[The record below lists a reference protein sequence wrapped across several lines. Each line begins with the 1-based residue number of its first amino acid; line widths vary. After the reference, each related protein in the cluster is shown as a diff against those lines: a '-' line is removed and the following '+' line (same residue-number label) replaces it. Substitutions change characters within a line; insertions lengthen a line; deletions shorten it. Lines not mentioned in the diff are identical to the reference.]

1 MTEDEYVPL
10 AMRTLSPQF
19 HDGLFLPQEMGAAI
33 SAALVGVEWLDGLK
47 KAIFYGKAPERLRVG
62 AASATSYRP
71 RPDLADL
78 THAILGIY
86 TEAGE
91 LLQALS
97 RALQGEDLDLVN
109 LTEEVGDL
117 LWYFALLES
126 KGGISLTEARKKNIQ
141 KLMARYPDR
150 FDSEAAANRDLE
162 AERKALE
169 E

>member
-1 MTEDEYVPL
+1 MTEDEFVPL
-10 AMRTLSPQF
+10 ALRTLSPQF
-19 HDGLFLPQEMGAAI
+19 HEDLFLPQEMGAAI
-33 SAALVGVEWLDGLK
+33 SAALVGVEWIDGLK
-47 KAIFYGKAPERLRVG
+47 KALFYGKAPARLRAI
-62 AASATSYRP
+62 AASSTSYRY

-97 RALQGEDLDLVN
+97 QALQGEDLDAVN
-109 LTEEVGDL
+109 LTEELGDL
-117 LWYFALLES
+117 LWYLALLEA

-141 KLMARYPDR
+141 KLKTRYPER
-150 FDSEAAANRDLE
+150 FSSEAANSRDLD

-169 E
+169 